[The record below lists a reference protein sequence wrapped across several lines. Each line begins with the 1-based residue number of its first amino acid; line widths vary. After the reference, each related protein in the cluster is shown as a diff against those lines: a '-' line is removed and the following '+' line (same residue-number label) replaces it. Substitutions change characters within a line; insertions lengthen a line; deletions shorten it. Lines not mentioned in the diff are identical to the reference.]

1 MSVGL
6 LSAPYK
12 ERVII
17 SPAERSLLFLCP
29 QVPELSF
36 PPRGGAVIK
45 QAKYVSTSHIQL

>member
-17 SPAERSLLFLCP
+17 SLAERSLLFLCP
-29 QVPELSF
+29 QVPEISF
-36 PPRGGAVIK
+36 PPWGGAVIK
-45 QAKYVSTSHIQL
+45 QGKYVSTPCMQL